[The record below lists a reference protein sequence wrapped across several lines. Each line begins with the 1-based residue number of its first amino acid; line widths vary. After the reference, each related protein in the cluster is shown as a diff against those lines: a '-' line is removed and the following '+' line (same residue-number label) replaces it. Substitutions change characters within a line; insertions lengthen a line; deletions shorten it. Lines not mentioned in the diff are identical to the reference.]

1 MTAGPGGEFTVDSDS
16 PFALALTAAR
26 EAVDRVA
33 LDQAYRWAVQ
43 LADAESAELRTALA
57 AEHVSRLRELG
68 DSSAA
73 LTWCADYLTRY
84 GAQPTLL
91 LLRAETNLSRGD
103 YRTVGRDLVEARR
116 SCTAPADHALLCRLE
131 GLVAR
136 QEGRYERARE
146 RLRSARKAYAAL
158 GNAAAVAMLAED
170 LRMLALSEGRPVV
183 LRRTGGARSPQD
195 RLSRSE
201 ELRIA
206 GRYEEALAELAPAL
220 AGPLDA
226 ALRYFYLEARV
237 RLLRLVRADE
247 EAAAALPE
255 LFAAAESSARPGEN
269 SIAAQRFAD
278 GDRFP
283 VGLLA
288 VGEHWLFR
296 VRWLIRAGEFA
307 EAEQLLL
314 TGAENAEWQ
323 LAMAEFLLATARNS
337 GDAAV
342 AGQAVAHS
350 RDCLAAADAL
360 PVLRIAAWRVQGHAY
375 LELDPQL
382 HQDRA
387 ARALARAHRAEEELA
402 ARQPT
407 DAVRLRMLH
416 AAATEF
422 DEQIRWAA
430 EQGGRVDDLVA
441 VAIEAARG
449 AAILPQ
455 LKWGATRALPAPGD
469 RAGARRWIRRA
480 VRGLPR
486 DQWIWLLHAAPDT
499 VHSVLIGR
507 TWRGVST
514 EYYSVGCQRTRLI
527 STIDALAGCWR
538 NKGARQL
545 AEAPPGTTELDRL
558 VLELEQQLGMSDRTE
573 LPAHVRRITVVA
585 GGELA
590 EIPFGL
596 LSYGKSETVLGRR
609 YALSTLPCLAARA
622 PLHRRSRGQRGTRPP
637 NMLVLHGPNLPNLPV
652 TPAATITG
660 RLVLDGARATA
671 TELGAA
677 LAAGTYRVVR
687 VDSHGDYSGDPAN
700 AAMLLAEGRVS
711 PERFQDLD
719 LSRTGTIALGVCES
733 AMGKRIGRDEHL
745 GFVRVALAAG
755 ASAVLAARW
764 ETVDLLA
771 TRTIDRFEQ
780 LLRRYPRDVALFRA
794 QRELDSPDQH
804 PTRWAALSLC
814 GDTGYQTR
822 RGPLLRWLT
831 SIPQP
836 ESTPGAQR

>member
-16 PFALALTAAR
+16 PFALALIAAR
-26 EAVDRVA
+26 EATDRSA
-33 LDQAYRWAVQ
+33 LDQAYLWAVE

-57 AEHVSRLRELG
+57 AEHVSRLRGLG

-73 LTWCADYLTRY
+73 LTWCADYLSRY
-84 GAQPTLL
+84 GTQPKLV
-91 LLRAETNLSRGD
+91 LLRAETNVGRGD
-103 YRTVGRDLVEARR
+103 YRTVGRDAAEARQGGLD
-116 SCTAPADHALLCRLE
+116 AADHALLCRLE
-131 GLVAR
+131 GLAAR

-158 GNAAAVAMLAED
+158 GNTAAEAVLAED
-170 LRMLALSEGRPVV
+170 LRLLALTEGRPVV
-183 LRRTGGARSPQD
+183 LRLAGGTRSPQD
-195 RLSRSE
+195 RLGRAE

-255 LFAAAESSARPGEN
+255 LYAAAEASARPEEN
-269 SIAAQRFAD
+269 IIAAQRFAG

-283 VGLLA
+283 VELLA
-288 VGEHWLFR
+288 AGEHWLFR
-296 VRWLIRAGEFA
+296 VRWLIRNDRLA
-307 EAEQLLL
+307 EAEQSLSS
-314 TGAENAEWQ
+314 GAENAEWN
-323 LAMAEFLLATARNS
+323 LAMAEFLLATARHS
-337 GDAAV
+337 GNAAV

-350 RDCLAAADAL
+350 RDCLDAAEVS

-375 LELDPQL
+375 LELDPGL
-382 HQDRA
+382 HRERVV
-387 ARALARAHRAEEELA
+387 RALARAHRAEEELA
-402 ARQPT
+402 ARQPS

-422 DEQIRWAA
+422 DEQIQWAA
-430 EQGGRVDDLVA
+430 EQGDRVDDLVA

-455 LKWGATRALPAPGD
+455 LDWGVTRALPAPGD
-469 RAGARRWIRRA
+469 RVGARRWIRRA

-486 DQWIWLLHAAPDT
+486 DQWIWLLHSGPDT
-499 VHSVLIGR
+499 LHSVLIGR

-514 EYYSVGCQRTRLI
+514 QYYSVGCQRTRLI

-538 NKGARQL
+538 NRGARRL
-545 AEAPPGTTELDRL
+545 AEAPPGSTELDRL
-558 VLELEQQLGMSDRTE
+558 LPELEQLLGLPGRPE

-596 LSYGKSETVLGRR
+596 LRYGESAAMLGRR

-622 PLHRRSRGQRGTRPP
+622 PLHRRSRTQRGLRPKD
-637 NMLVLHGPNLPNLPV
+637 MLVLHGPNLPDQPV
-652 TPAATITG
+652 TPAATIKG
-660 RLVLDGARATA
+660 RVVLDGARATA
-671 TELGAA
+671 TELRAA
-677 LAAGTYRVVR
+677 LAARAYRVVR

-711 PERFQDLD
+711 PAQCQDLD

-771 TRTIDRFEQ
+771 TRTIDRFER

-794 QRELDSPDQH
+794 QRELDSPGQH

-814 GDTGYQTR
+814 GDTGFQTR

-831 SIPQP
+831 RITQP
-836 ESTPGAQR
+836 EPTTGAQR